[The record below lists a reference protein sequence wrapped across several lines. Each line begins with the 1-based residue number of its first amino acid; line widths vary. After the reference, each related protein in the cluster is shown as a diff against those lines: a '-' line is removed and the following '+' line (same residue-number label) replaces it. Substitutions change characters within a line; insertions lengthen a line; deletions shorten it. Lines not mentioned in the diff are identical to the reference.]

1 MTKPDHKSRAHSVVG
16 ASGYSRWST
25 CPGSVALTA
34 DMPNTSS
41 IHAATGTVAHEICE
55 LCLIDAHKLANSG
68 DAYRFVRDTFQ
79 QEGYSITVDEEMAD
93 AVNIYV
99 ETIIEDATDDAQ
111 LFVEHKF
118 HLKRLH
124 EGLFGTNDAGLFF
137 PKRKHLT
144 IYDFKYG
151 AGIPVRA
158 KANGQLLYY
167 AIGALEKLHEDHG
180 AYVDTVELVVIQP
193 RTSGEP
199 VERWSCDVMDVMDFA
214 GELLAAVKRTE
225 EPNAPLVAGS
235 HCRFC
240 PANGKCAGQLQQA
253 MAAAKA
259 EFA

>member
-55 LCLIDAHKLANSG
+55 LCLINTDDASKYIG
-68 DAYRFVRDTFQ
+68 RTIK

-111 LFVEHKF
+111 LFVEQKF

-199 VERWSCDVMDVMDFA
+199 V
-214 GELLAAVKRTE
+214 
-225 EPNAPLVAGS
+225 
-235 HCRFC
+235 
-240 PANGKCAGQLQQA
+240 
-253 MAAAKA
+253 
-259 EFA
+259 